1 MTRLDARM
9 ARITGQPQREFE
21 VSVAKDD
28 DQKRW
33 FRSLLLRTIGISK
46 KR

>member
-1 MTRLDARM
+1 MTRLNARM

-28 DQKRW
+28 ERSRW
-33 FRSLLLRTIGISK
+33 FRSLLRTLTGDRK